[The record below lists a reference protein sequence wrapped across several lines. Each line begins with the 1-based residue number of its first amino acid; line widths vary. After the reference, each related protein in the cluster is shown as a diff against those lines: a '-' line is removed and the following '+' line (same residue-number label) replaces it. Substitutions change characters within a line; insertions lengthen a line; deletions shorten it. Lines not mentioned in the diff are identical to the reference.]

1 MLILDFCRST
11 TVRTY
16 DTYVRTYPFYVQ
28 LFPQNM
34 FVSSAGDGWVGG
46 GMRGRMGQWLVV
58 RLMHWLIG

>member
-1 MLILDFCRST
+1 MLILDFCRPT

-46 GMRGRMGQWLVV
+46 GMGGRMGQWLVV